1 MIDYIHAAAYVG
13 IFSTLFYIP
22 FLCYYDIRHRSI
34 PRWFLAP
41 LVLIN
46 AAALYILYS
55 NGLPPMYLLLA
66 AFLTV
71 LYAVLHHF
79 KAFKGADARFLIIMA
94 WACPLNPLNPNDTFF
109 QIQYPIFLAGVS
121 VLWMIYVYFVGRKA
135 SIDPI
140 SFKKKSLWKKFN
152 DYPRGSPWM
161 IPISVAFILTVI
173 FG

>member
-13 IFSTLFYIP
+13 VITTLIYLP
-22 FLCYYDIRHRSI
+22 LLCYYDIKFREFPKNI
-34 PRWFLAP
+34 LVP
-41 LVLIN
+41 LVIINLI
-46 AAALYILYS
+46 ALAILYT

-66 AFLTV
+66 VFLTSLYV
-71 LYAVLHHF
+71 ILYAL
-79 KAFKGADARFLIIMA
+79 KAFKGGDARFLIIMA
-94 WACPLNPLNPNDTFF
+94 WVCPLNPLNPNDTFF

-140 SFKKKSLWKKFN
+140 SFKKKPLWQKFN

-161 IPISVAFILTVI
+161 IPISIAFILAVI
-173 FG
+173 LG